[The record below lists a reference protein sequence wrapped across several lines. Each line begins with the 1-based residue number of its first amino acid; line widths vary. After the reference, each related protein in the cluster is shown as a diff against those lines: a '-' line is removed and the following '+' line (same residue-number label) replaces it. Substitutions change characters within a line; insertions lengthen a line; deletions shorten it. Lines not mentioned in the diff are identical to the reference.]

1 LGKRYNISNLNELA
15 EEMRVNGTEEPVA
28 EIQEESYEDLCKTT
42 VDRAEVAAIF
52 AYMIGVSEDVLKKYY
67 EKRYSALLESLNAD
81 REATII
87 RYLCNIRT
95 ILMKKFT
102 EVDNRL
108 RYDISNIDRMEY
120 FDKDEIKK
128 LTEWELDLVRPN
140 YRAQDYVY
148 LVTKLIDENIDA
160 CIRLF
165 PDSVNF
171 EYIRS
176 AFVPPKYDSKAVMKE
191 EYNKF
196 RSKRLDYPFQ
206 RYIYWK
212 PFQYGN
218 ILSSDIKLLNVLYG
232 QQGKN
237 FTEWYKYHDASDGTK
252 QSIYDFIRKSK
263 KIVMAVDCENVDPYK
278 LFGVL
283 KNLDK
288 SDLALIDRL
297 VLYDD
302 YHTTI
307 AWDFLGRLI
316 DIPVEHVEVERV
328 TEAKSLVDIRMAVG
342 ISSAHYKDEV
352 DSFIL
357 CSSDSDFW
365 GLISSIPDARF
376 LVMYEYAKCGV
387 AIREALSRRS
397 IFHCAIDDFY
407 RENAGDL
414 QKIVLKKVLR
424 NYLPGVV
431 GENGWELT
439 KQIYADAYIQ
449 ATDKEMERFYE
460 KYIKKLRLK
469 MNKEGVFEIVMEE

>member
-1 LGKRYNISNLNELA
+1 MGKRYNISNLNELA
-15 EEMRVNGTEEPVA
+15 EEMRVNGTEDPVA

-140 YRAQDYVY
+140 YRAQDYAY

-160 CIRLF
+160 CIWLF

-218 ILSSDIKLLNVLYG
+218 ILSSDTFYDAQADANDRWIK
-232 QQGKN
+232 
-237 FTEWYKYHDASDGTK
+237 
-252 QSIYDFIRKSK
+252 
-263 KIVMAVDCENVDPYK
+263 M
-278 LFGVL
+278 GVL
-283 KNLDK
+283 CIEMETAGLYMNAAYAGKRALGLFTV
-288 SDLALIDRL
+288 SD
-297 VLYDD
+297 
-302 YHTTI
+302 H
-307 AWDFLGRLI
+307 
-316 DIPVEHVEVERV
+316 
-328 TEAKSLVDIRMAVG
+328 
-342 ISSAHYKDEV
+342 
-352 DSFIL
+352 IL
-357 CSSDSDFW
+357 TH
-365 GLISSIPDARF
+365 
-376 LVMYEYAKCGV
+376 
-387 AIREALSRRS
+387 EALSAEERQNS
-397 IFHCAIDDFY
+397 FTQMMEIA
-407 RENAGDL
+407 
-414 QKIVLKKVLR
+414 LKTAVKM
-424 NYLPGVV
+424 
-431 GENGWELT
+431 
-439 KQIYADAYIQ
+439 
-449 ATDKEMERFYE
+449 DKEY
-460 KYIKKLRLK
+460 
-469 MNKEGVFEIVMEE
+469 